1 MLPLPFVNIMLPLPF
16 ANIMLPLPLSIYRI
30 AITHYHLYS
39 TIHYHCQPLSR
50 LYSVTSIH
58 TMPKLG
64 GHYLLSTLCSPLHFS
79 YIRQLPPL
87 SKLAATTLGNII
99 WPETFV
105 NNVKSMQPPLTLWGH
120 FSLSALWGH
129 YFVANTFCGRQLCQ
143 QYAAT
148 SICSTCCGQHH
159 PLYML
164 RLLSSDNSHPFF

>member
-1 MLPLPFVNIMLPLPF
+1 VHHTASFLISFFYLPHGHSLRSTLCCQTSCLQYVVATLCQHYVATTLCQHYV
-16 ANIMLPLPLSIYRI
+16 ALPLSIYRI

-105 NNVKSMQPPLTLWGH
+105 NNVKSMQPPLTL
-120 FSLSALWGH
+120 
-129 YFVANTFCGRQLCQ
+129 
-143 QYAAT
+143 
-148 SICSTCCGQHH
+148 
-159 PLYML
+159 
-164 RLLSSDNSHPFF
+164 